1 MKSINLKK
9 LILPNL
15 PYLLFVYLFDKVGQA
30 ARLAPGADLSGKLL
44 SIGDGFAAAFSSFAP
59 SFHPIDLLVG
69 VLGAALIRLV
79 VYVKGKSAK
88 KYRLGVEYGSARWG
102 SADDIRP
109 YIDPV
114 FENNVLLTQTE
125 RLEYVKVPVDKL
137 RSYFRPDTSMKQ
149 MTETLVKAME
159 FYNRHLERQ
168 RRDRDAR

>member
-15 PYLLFVYLFDKVGQA
+15 PYLLFVFLFDKVGQA

-59 SFHPIDLLVG
+59 SLYPADLLVG
-69 VLGAALIRLV
+69 ILGAALIRLV
-79 VYVKGKSAK
+79 VYVKGKNAK
-88 KYRLGVEYGSARWG
+88 KYRRGVEYGSARWG

-125 RLEYVKVPVDKL
+125 RLMMN
-137 RSYFRPDTSMKQ
+137 SRPKQ
-149 MTETLVKAME
+149 PK
-159 FYNRHLERQ
+159 Y
-168 RRDRDAR
+168 ARNKTCWWWAAAEAAKPAFSSSPT